1 MYNNNFSDRKL
12 PMLMDFYELTMSNG
26 YFSNGMKEDV
36 VYFDMFFRKN
46 PDKAGFSIVAGLEQ
60 VIQYIK
66 ELKFSEDDI
75 EFLRRKKIFKEEF
88 LQYLK
93 TFKFTGDIYAI
104 PEGTPVFPGEPLIT
118 VRAKAIDAQLI
129 ETMLLLTIN
138 HQSMI
143 ATKANRIEI
152 GRASCRER
160 V

>member
-1 MYNNNFSDRKL
+1 MHNNDFSDRKL

-26 YFSNGMKEDV
+26 YFSNGMKENI

-46 PDKAGFSIVAGLEQ
+46 PDNAGFSIVAGLEQ

-75 EFLRRKKIFKEEF
+75 EFLRSKKMFKEEF

-93 TFKFTGDIYAI
+93 SFKFSGDIYAI

-138 HQSMI
+138 HQSLI
-143 ATKANRIEI
+143 AELLELQRE
-152 GRASCRER
+152 GR
-160 V
+160 